1 MRRVS
6 PPVRRL
12 LLQGGSADM
21 KQENVETLKNVADG
35 VAAVTAIG
43 TVMQLLPAVA
53 ALFTIVWTG
62 MRITEM
68 IAGKPF
74 AELIRRK
81 KDD

>member
-1 MRRVS
+1 
-6 PPVRRL
+6 
-12 LLQGGSADM
+12 M
-21 KQENVETLKNVADG
+21 KQENVETVKHIADG
-35 VAAVTAIG
+35 VAVVTAVG
-43 TVMQLLPAVA
+43 TMMQLLPSVA

-81 KDD
+81 KDASKE

>member
-1 MRRVS
+1 
-6 PPVRRL
+6 
-12 LLQGGSADM
+12 M
-21 KQENVETLKNVADG
+21 KQENVETVKHIADG
-35 VAAVTAIG
+35 VAVVTAVG
-43 TVMQLLPAVA
+43 TMMQLLPSVA

-81 KDD
+81 KDAVDE

>member
-1 MRRVS
+1 M
-6 PPVRRL
+6 
-12 LLQGGSADM
+12 QGGNVDM
-21 KQENVETLKNVADG
+21 KQENVETIKHVADG
-35 VAAVTAIG
+35 VAAVTAVG
-43 TVMQLLPAVA
+43 TLMQLLPAVA

-81 KDD
+81 KDAE

>member
-1 MRRVS
+1 MN
-6 PPVRRL
+6 
-12 LLQGGSADM
+12 
-21 KQENVETLKNVADG
+21 QENVETLKNVADG
-35 VAAVTAIG
+35 VAAG

-68 IAGKPF
+68 VAGEPF

>member
-1 MRRVS
+1 
-6 PPVRRL
+6 
-12 LLQGGSADM
+12 M
-21 KQENVETLKNVADG
+21 KQENVETIKHVADG

-43 TVMQLLPAVA
+43 TLMQLLPSVA

-74 AELIRRK
+74 GDIIRRK
-81 KDD
+81 KDSSNAE

>member
-1 MRRVS
+1 
-6 PPVRRL
+6 
-12 LLQGGSADM
+12 LQGGNVDM
-21 KQENVETLKNVADG
+21 KQENVETIKHVADG

-43 TVMQLLPAVA
+43 TLMQLLPSVA

-74 AELIRRK
+74 AEIIRRK
-81 KDD
+81 KDASDE

>member
-1 MRRVS
+1 
-6 PPVRRL
+6 
-12 LLQGGSADM
+12 M
-21 KQENVETLKNVADG
+21 KQENVDTIKHVADG

-43 TVMQLLPAVA
+43 TLMQLLPAVA

-68 IAGKPF
+68 VAGKPF

-81 KDD
+81 KNAVDE

>member
-1 MRRVS
+1 
-6 PPVRRL
+6 
-12 LLQGGSADM
+12 M
-21 KQENVETLKNVADG
+21 KQENVETIKHVADG

-43 TVMQLLPAVA
+43 TLMQLLPAVA

-74 AELIRRK
+74 ADIIRRK
-81 KDD
+81 RDASDE